1 MLLQALNDFY
11 QRACRGGLL
20 EEAAFTK
27 KHIRWTI
34 PLDAEGNLEGGGLI
48 ENPEPKKD
56 GRFFSVPRS
65 SRPKV
70 AGGVAEFLWDGLEA
84 VFGLKQDPDAV
95 EPDTRK
101 RERQDANRR
110 AKHEDFWRQIEAAW
124 RETQHPS
131 FEALLKFRERLT
143 TPPEFL
149 RWGVSAEA
157 KADETPSWWI
167 KTATGKEEKYKA
179 DNFTF
184 QVAGEILLD
193 NEAARQNWRT
203 AFALEREAS
212 EGSSDK
218 GLCLVTGQSDV
229 PISPSHLPK
238 IAGVPGATPTGA
250 TLISFDKDSFTS
262 YGFGKS
268 YNAPVSMPA
277 VEAYCNALNYLL
289 SNNSH
294 RLKIGNTALC
304 FWAKESE
311 EVSGIVANLFD
322 KPTQQAIKQFM
333 TAPRRGDRD
342 SAAFDEHEQFY
353 SVTLG
358 GNSGRV
364 VVRHWMQMTV
374 REAVDNFRAWFADL
388 NIEPYGMA
396 RENEDT
402 PPLSLFRLAT
412 TTVREAKDLRAEVPA
427 QLYRAALE
435 RHKPS
440 LTLAKSI
447 LDRLSKDLAK
457 QGLSALNNLSRFAL
471 LRLVINR
478 NKKETD
484 PMIETIV
491 TDTDDAAYNCG
502 RLLAIFDDL
511 QMAAH
516 DYKLEGAGVVERYY
530 GSASSAPNSA
540 FGILWR
546 LHQHHLRKL
555 GREGKQGK
563 AVRLKEK
570 IEEIACRFK
579 QASPKQPP
587 QFPRAFSLLEQGRF
601 ALGFYQQKAADRAAR
616 TRKSGIES
624 PTDTRETESNTPEG
638 DSTDE

>member
-11 QRACRGGLL
+11 QRACRDGLL

-27 KHIRWTI
+27 KYVRWII
-34 PLDAEGNLEGGGLI
+34 PLDAEGNLEGSGLI
-48 ENPEPKKD
+48 ENPDPKKD
-56 GRFFSVPRS
+56 GRVFSVPRS

-101 RERQDANRR
+101 RERQDANRQ
-110 AKHEDFWRQIEAAW
+110 AKHADFWRQIEAAW
-124 RETQHPS
+124 QKTRSPAL
-131 FEALLKFRERLT
+131 EAVLKFHGRLT
-143 TPPEFL
+143 TTPEFL
-149 RWGVSAEA
+149 RWGMSAEA
-157 KADETPSWWI
+157 KAGETPTWWI
-167 KTATGKEEKYKA
+167 KTATDKEERYKA

-184 QVAGEILLD
+184 QVAGELLLN
-193 NEAARQNWRT
+193 NETARQSWRI
-203 AFALEREAS
+203 AFTLEREAS

-218 GLCLVTGQSDV
+218 GLCLVTGQNDV

-268 YNAPVSMPA
+268 YNAPISMPA
-277 VEAYCNALNYLL
+277 VEAYCNALNFLL

-322 KPTQQAIKQFM
+322 KPTQRAIKNFM
-333 TAPRRGDRD
+333 GTPWRGDRD
-342 SAAFDEHEQFY
+342 GAVFDEYEQFY

-374 REAVDNFRAWFADL
+374 QEAVDNFKAWFADL
-388 NIEPYGMA
+388 DIVPYGYA
-396 RENEDT
+396 RDSEDS
-402 PPLSLFRLAT
+402 PPLSLFRLAV
-412 TTVREAKDLRAEVPA
+412 TTVREAKDLRADVPA

-435 RHKPS
+435 RHTPS
-440 LTLAKSI
+440 LTVAKSI

-457 QGLSALNNLSRFAL
+457 QGLMALNNFSRFAL

-478 NKKETD
+478 NKKESD
-484 PMIETIV
+484 PMIEPVI

-579 QASPKQPP
+579 QTSPKQPP

-601 ALGFYQQKAADRAAR
+601 ALGFYQQKAVDRAAR
-616 TRKSGIES
+616 TRKGGNEQ
-624 PTDTRETESNTPEG
+624 PPDTN
-638 DSTDE
+638 